1 VYRQKTGR
9 LNSHVAFQF
18 SVANSTENLTDNL
31 NMPLQILAEGA
42 ASPPIAEVDRDEA
55 REIQRSLLPEGPL
68 QGPGFEVA
76 YRFFP
81 FAGVG
86 GDFADFFSL
95 PNGLIGLYLG
105 DVVGKGLPAA
115 LYAALVMGMLRGIH
129 KTGQDTAASLAL
141 LNNRMLVRPVGGRYC
156 ATLYALFDPSSG
168 VLTFSNAGLPHP
180 ILVSKSGYSMLG
192 AGGLPSGLFPG
203 ATYDTYRVELSAG
216 DAVLF
221 ATDGLHEIRDDL
233 NNDFS
238 WEKLGQAWGRCRCKS
253 AEESLDFLFEEAVK
267 FTAGSKLPHDDITAV
282 ALKVSPE

>member
-1 VYRQKTGR
+1 MATP
-9 LNSHVAFQF
+9 A
-18 SVANSTENLTDNL
+18 DNL
-31 NMPLQILAEGA
+31 ADNHNMPLQPVAEE
-42 ASPPIAEVDRDEA
+42 ASGPPVAEADRDEA
-55 REIQRSLLPEGPL
+55 REIQQSLLPDGPL
-68 QGPGFEVA
+68 KGAGFEVA

-86 GDFADFFSL
+86 GDFADFFTL
-95 PNGLIGLYLG
+95 PNGLLGVYLG

-141 LNNRMLVRPVGGRYC
+141 LNKRMLVRSVSGRYC

-180 ILVSKSGYSMLG
+180 VLVSKSGCSVLG
-192 AGGLPSGLFPG
+192 AGGLPSGLFPDT
-203 ATYDTYRVELSAG
+203 TYDIYRVELSPG

-221 ATDGLHEIRDDL
+221 STDGLHEIRDDR

-238 WEKLGQAWGRCRCKS
+238 WKKLGQTWGQCHRKS
-253 AEESLDFLFEEAVK
+253 AEESLDFLFEEAVE

-282 ALKVSPE
+282 VLKVSPE